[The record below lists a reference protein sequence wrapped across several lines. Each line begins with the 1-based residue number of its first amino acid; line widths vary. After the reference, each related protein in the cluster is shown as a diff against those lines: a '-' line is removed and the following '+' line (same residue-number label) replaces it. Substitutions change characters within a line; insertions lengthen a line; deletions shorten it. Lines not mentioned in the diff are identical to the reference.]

1 MVHSFNFF
9 FSCVMTKIWWKIAVH
24 ILLHHRCELSVFSV
38 SVLKRH
44 MKHHYYSS
52 VSLVKYHSVSHL
64 LCTFS
69 TPVEHKNSDTWVRN
83 HYWTIW
89 RHTNGYTCNQVS
101 FFACCTCLTWYSLVA
116 AFILVTPCLPLNWK
130 KVCYILQSLTK
141 LLNKKLNFSIW
152 CTIII
157 MVFYVFFISFSLL
170 NVS

>member
-24 ILLHHRCELSVFSV
+24 IVLHHSANCQSFQFQCWNNTWNVITTAV
-38 SVLKRH
+38 SVLWNII
-44 MKHHYYSS
+44 
-52 VSLVKYHSVSHL
+52 VSAIFFVLFQLQYNI
-64 LCTFS
+64 
-69 TPVEHKNSDTWVRN
+69 KNSDTWVRS
-83 HYWTIW
+83 HYWTIR

-116 AFILVTPCLPLNWK
+116 AFTLATPCLPLNWK

-152 CTIII
+152 CAIII
-157 MVFYVFFISFSLL
+157 MIFFLYIFLIT
-170 NVS
+170 